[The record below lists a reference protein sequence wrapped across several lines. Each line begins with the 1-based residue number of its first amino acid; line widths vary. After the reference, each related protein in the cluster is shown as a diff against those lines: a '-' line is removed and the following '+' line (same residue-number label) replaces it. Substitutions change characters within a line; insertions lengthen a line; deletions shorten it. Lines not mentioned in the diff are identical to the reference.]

1 MKQMYFNDKI
11 GFTRSVIDG
20 RVTQTRLVVSFREA
34 TGIGGKITLG
44 LDRKGRFVL
53 LLDGDFFRHTEH
65 NIGDIVAV
73 AQSFQSRYEEVL
85 ERVKDDELWEALHEF
100 VPLISA
106 NTADSKNAYHHI
118 CIRNIRVERMQD
130 IRKKDCLAVGI
141 RAVYSG
147 NGMKDYVYQQD
158 GSVFLSSDCYGTARE
173 AYKAYVDRVYGQNMW
188 KLNPYVVVY
197 DFELID

>member
-1 MKQMYFNDKI
+1 MKQMYFNDKM

-34 TGIGGKITLG
+34 TGMGGKITLG
-44 LDRKGRFVL
+44 LDWKGRCAL

-106 NTADSKNAYHHI
+106 NTAGSKNAYHHI

-130 IRKKDCLAVGI
+130 IRVKDCLAVGI
-141 RAVYSG
+141 RVVYSG
-147 NGMKDYVYQQD
+147 NGMTDYVYQQD

>member
-1 MKQMYFNDKI
+1 MYFNDKM

-34 TGIGGKITLG
+34 TDMGGKITLG
-44 LDRKGRFVL
+44 LDRKGRCVL
-53 LLDGDFFRHTEH
+53 LLDGELLGHTAH

-85 ERVKDDELWEALHEF
+85 ERVKDDDLWEALHEF

-173 AYKAYVDRVYGQNMW
+173 AYKAYVDRVYGQNM
-188 KLNPYVVVY
+188 
-197 DFELID
+197 

>member
-1 MKQMYFNDKI
+1 MKQMYFNDNM
-11 GFTRSVIDG
+11 GFTRSVIGG
-20 RVTQTRLVVSFREA
+20 RVTQARLVVRFRD
-34 TGIGGKITLG
+34 TSDMGGKITLG
-44 LDRKGRFVL
+44 LDRKGRCAL
-53 LLDGDFFRHTEH
+53 LLDGEFFRHTEH

-85 ERVKDDELWEALHEF
+85 ERVKDDELWDALCEF
-100 VPLISA
+100 IPLISA

-141 RAVYSG
+141 RAVYSS
-147 NGMKDYVYQQD
+147 NGMTDYVYQQD
-158 GSVFLSSDCYGTARE
+158 GSLFLSSDCYGTARE

>member
-1 MKQMYFNDKI
+1 MYFNDKM

-20 RVTQTRLVVSFREA
+20 RVTQARLVVSFREA

-44 LDRKGRFVL
+44 LDRKGRCVL
-53 LLDGDFFRHTEH
+53 LLDGELLGHTAH

-141 RAVYSG
+141 RVVYSG

>member
-1 MKQMYFNDKI
+1 MYFNDKM

-20 RVTQTRLVVSFREA
+20 RVTQVRQVVRLCETSDMS
-34 TGIGGKITLG
+34 GKITLG
-44 LDRKGRFVL
+44 LDRKGRCVL
-53 LLDGDFFRHTEH
+53 LLNGKFFRHTEH

-141 RAVYSG
+141 RAAYGG

-158 GSVFLSSDCYGTARE
+158 GSVFLSADCYGTARE
-173 AYKAYVDRVYGQNMW
+173 AYKAYVDRVYGQDMW